1 MNSSSIRA
9 IRNPQFNGFSVHLR
23 VLRVSVVN
31 KVLELFSSLA
41 SRNSSVLVTAS
52 GLAGVS
58 TWHRFLF
65 LPDA

>member
-1 MNSSSIRA
+1 
-9 IRNPQFNGFSVHLR
+9 
-23 VLRVSVVN
+23 VSN

-58 TWHRFLF
+58 TWPRFLF